1 MQTSLEILD
10 LALGGVELIRPCSLS
25 RISGKMLKIIKIL
38 ATQFLFRK
46 VSDLQ
51 PTT

>member
-1 MQTSLEILD
+1 MQNSLEILD
-10 LALGGVELIRPCSLS
+10 LALGGAEVIRQCSLS